1 MALDL
6 AHEIWSELK
15 RHIPT
20 VDRSDA
26 AETIVNVM
34 IDNGFEITEIRDA
47 FTKDTDIKRGKSL
60 TWSYFNLGEYI
71 ALVLT
76 FLKCDEA
83 KT

>member
-26 AETIVNVM
+26 AETVVNVM

-47 FTKDTDIKRGKSL
+47 FTKDTDIKRILSA
-60 TWSYFNLGEYI
+60 YI
-71 ALVLT
+71 DDIDT
-76 FLKCDEA
+76 EENEDFDDDDQY
-83 KT
+83 